1 MKKTRHFQLLL
12 AAGLLALGQAG
23 AQKPMTVADLAAW
36 QRITQQAI
44 TDDGKWVAYKMEPWQ
59 GDATVYLH
67 TADGTGQATYSP
79 AKDFR
84 FSASGDYLLVT
95 ETTPLATMD
104 SLRLAKTKED
114 ALPMD
119 RLLIRHTDGQ
129 EERIDSL
136 KQYKLADK
144 ADWLAYQSGRKD
156 STLVVRSLDGKRDY
170 RFARVSDYA
179 FAEKSAT
186 LYFVTKGNGT
196 DLEAGIYLLDPTKGT
211 PSLVKAGDGLFR
223 QVALDEQ
230 GNQLAF
236 LYCAEKDSAYKALE
250 LWLSE
255 RGETAKAI
263 ATAHSASHVRR
274 HASSS
279 APRPNHGRK
288 TPPSSTPTARTCR
301 SGAGTSRCNIPS
313 SNIT

>member
-104 SLRLAKTKED
+104 SLRLAKTKAD

-136 KQYKLADK
+136 RQYKLADK

-186 LYFVTKGNGT
+186 LYFVTKGDNTG
-196 DLEAGIYLLDPTKGT
+196 LEAGIYLLDPTKGT

-230 GNQLAF
+230 GNQLAIRPSN
-236 LYCAEKDSAYKALE
+236 CGSP
-250 LWLSE
+250 SE
-255 RGETAKAI
+255 ARRLRSSPAG
-263 ATAHSASHVRR
+263 AT
-274 HASSS
+274 
-279 APRPNHGRK
+279 RPC
-288 TPPSSTPTARTCR
+288 PP
-301 SGAGTSRCNIPS
+301 AG
-313 SNIT
+313 